1 MAQGD
6 AERRDRLKENQGPLA
21 AWWMNVWSWGAL
33 VLAVGILAPGSSD
46 AQVPA
51 PLDTLEV
58 VRDPHGGIR
67 ATARLLLPAKAEVIH
82 ELLTDYARWPELFD
96 VRMRLAGLTVEN
108 GIATVDLRIAHPLLP
123 GERRLVTE
131 SRLLPDGGLV
141 TDLKGGDFKR
151 YHRVW
156 ILRHAA
162 DGNRTLAEFELIFE
176 LDSLVPEWIV
186 LIAVRQELEAHF
198 RILKQKAVARSEASF

>member
-1 MAQGD
+1 M
-6 AERRDRLKENQGPLA
+6 
-21 AWWMNVWSWGAL
+21 
-33 VLAVGILAPGSSD
+33 
-46 AQVPA
+46 
-51 PLDTLEV
+51 DTLEV

-67 ATARLLLPAKAEVIH
+67 ATARLLLPAKAKVIH
-82 ELLTDYARWPELFD
+82 DLLTDYARWPELFD
-96 VRMRLAGLTVEN
+96 VHMRLAGLTVEN

-131 SRLLPDGGLV
+131 SRPLPEGGVV

-156 ILRHAA
+156 ILRQAA
-162 DGNRTLAEFELIFE
+162 DGNRTQAEFELVFE

-198 RILKQKAVARSEASF
+198 RILRQKAVDRSQASS